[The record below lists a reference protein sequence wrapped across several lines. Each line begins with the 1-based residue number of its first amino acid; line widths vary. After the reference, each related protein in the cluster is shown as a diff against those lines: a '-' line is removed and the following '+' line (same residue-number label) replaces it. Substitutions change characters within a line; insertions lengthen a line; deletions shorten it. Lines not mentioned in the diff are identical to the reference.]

1 MEVISQMVMVPVSEI
16 KPYHRNARNNEET
29 VKKLVELIP
38 RVGFNVPLLLDRNN
52 VIVKGHTRW
61 TAAIR
66 LGMKELPCVYSD
78 ADEETLKLDRIA
90 DNKVAEFST
99 WNMEMLMSELT
110 SINTDYDLSSLNLKF
125 DLPSFDV
132 VPPTPTREAVAAEAV
147 RPGDIPPAAG
157 ENREPVKDEPFITAE
172 DVKKTVS
179 FNPKEYVEV
188 VCDKCGHHL
197 FFKR

>member
-1 MEVISQMVMVPVSEI
+1 MEIVSQIVMVPVTAI

-66 LGMKELPCVYSD
+66 LGMPEVPCVYSD
-78 ADEETLKLDRIA
+78 ADEETHKLDRIA
-90 DNKVAEFST
+90 DNKVSEFTT

-132 VPPTPTREAVAAEAV
+132 VPTPAATTRAEAL
-147 RPGDIPPAAG
+147 RPGDLPPAGESAAPAPAAG
-157 ENREPVKDEPFITAE
+157 EPFITAE
-172 DVKKTVS
+172 DVRKTVS
-179 FNPKEYVEV
+179 VNPKDYVEV

-197 FFKR
+197 FFKK

>member
-1 MEVISQMVMVPVSEI
+1 MVPVTEI

-66 LGMKELPCVYSD
+66 LGMAELPCVYTD
-78 ADEETLKLDRIA
+78 ADEETNKLDRIA
-90 DNKVAEFST
+90 DNKVTEFTT

-110 SINTDYDLSSLNLKF
+110 SINTDFDLSTLNLKF

-132 VPPTPTREAVAAEAV
+132 APAPADGAPARAEALRPGDLPPAGDGAAPAAEA
-147 RPGDIPPAAG
+147 
-157 ENREPVKDEPFITAE
+157 DEPFITAE
-172 DVKKTVS
+172 DVRKTVS
-179 FNPKEYVEV
+179 VNPKDYVEV

-197 FFKR
+197 FFKK